1 MSKFIFTGSLLVLLA
16 SFLNYPTTSQDDTK
30 TEMQKQVIVFPI
42 SEQIKI
48 ARIEKHISQK
58 ELSDHV
64 GMTKMSI
71 ERIEKGQLVP
81 TQEMLNKLEKEL
93 GVNLELTSGF

>member
-1 MSKFIFTGSLLVLLA
+1 MSKFVFTGSLLVLLA

-58 ELSDHV
+58 ELSA
-64 GMTKMSI
+64 TARWLRLLRSKKS
-71 ERIEKGQLVP
+71 
-81 TQEMLNKLEKEL
+81 
-93 GVNLELTSGF
+93 SGWL